1 MKLGF
6 LAGALLVFVVLI
18 VGGSGLY
25 TVHQTETVIL
35 TQFGRPVGEP
45 ITEPGLHWK
54 TPFVQDVN
62 RLEKRVLPF
71 DANAT
76 SMTTKD
82 KTYIQIDTFGRWR
95 IADPAVYFVKLR
107 DERSAL
113 SRIEDIVGSEVRSA
127 VARHELIE
135 VIRSDKDREVPA
147 DIAGQGGVTIALRE
161 ATRGRLAV
169 LQDVL
174 EASGPKLQPL
184 GIELLD
190 VRLKRVNYNER
201 VLPNIYQRMKSEREQ
216 IAQRFRSEGEGERAR
231 ILGKKERDL
240 LDIQSTAYKRYQQL
254 RGEGDAEAT
263 RIYAEAYDKSP
274 AAREFY
280 KFLKTT
286 ETYRSVLGGANL
298 VLSTDSELFEL
309 FKRMK

>member
-147 DIAGQGGVTIALRE
+147 DIASSSSR
-161 ATRGRLAV
+161 
-169 LQDVL
+169 
-174 EASGPKLQPL
+174 
-184 GIELLD
+184 
-190 VRLKRVNYNER
+190 
-201 VLPNIYQRMKSEREQ
+201 
-216 IAQRFRSEGEGERAR
+216 
-231 ILGKKERDL
+231 
-240 LDIQSTAYKRYQQL
+240 
-254 RGEGDAEAT
+254 
-263 RIYAEAYDKSP
+263 
-274 AAREFY
+274 
-280 KFLKTT
+280 
-286 ETYRSVLGGANL
+286 
-298 VLSTDSELFEL
+298 
-309 FKRMK
+309 